1 MIHPAISTDEGFVQF
16 LDNVYRQ
23 RIELPR
29 PAEDELPRPALGE
42 EHKKGSAVTSL
53 LSALHKQLPRDFQIA
68 LFNLAEAI
76 LARDASECADL
87 IHENQW
93 ADGAVV
99 FGEQTPGKF
108 AFWREL
114 HWFLMH
120 GHPDVQDAAVRVIL
134 ILFWQQ
140 STSLIKLICTTE
152 GTGQL
157 SGSYWL
163 IVPLMRLLGHKND
176 EVVKDVL
183 TLFTPLAHSHSAGDD
198 DDLDEDSEDRL
209 LKLAKTVISD
219 ANRSDILRQ
228 AMVQVSPRF
237 IVRAMDWPC
246 DVRDFVL
253 QASCVSYSE

>member
-23 RIELPR
+23 RMELPR

-140 STSLIKLICTTE
+140 SSSLIKLICTTE

-228 AMVQVSPRF
+228 AMMQVSPRF

-253 QASCVSYSE
+253 QAS